1 MKRTVLVVPCYNEAR
16 RLDLSRVE
24 DCMTQQSGID
34 FLFVND
40 GSSDST
46 LEILSG
52 FAAKHPERVAV
63 RDQQPN
69 QGKAEAV
76 RGGVLQAFDQAP
88 AFIGYWDADFAAPL
102 DEVPRFL
109 EIFDALPER
118 QIVIGSRV
126 KLLGRNIERAVFR
139 HYLGRVAATVTSLT
153 LRMAVY
159 DTQCGAKLFRANPQ
173 TRALFAEPF
182 ITNWVFDVEIMAR
195 LIRDMRRDA
204 GPAAESVI
212 YELPL
217 NQWHDVAG
225 SKIKGGDYLT
235 ALIETARIHR
245 RYLRR
250 TAIPER
256 P

>member
-16 RLDLSRVE
+16 RLDLDRVQNCIRQE
-24 DCMTQQSGID
+24 PGID

-46 LEILSG
+46 LEILTG
-52 FAAKHPERVAV
+52 FADKHPERVAV

-76 RGGVLQAFDQAP
+76 RGGMLQAFDRDLD
-88 AFIGYWDADFAAPL
+88 FVGYWDADLATPL

-109 EIFDALPER
+109 EIFDALPEL

-126 KLLGRNIERAVFR
+126 KLLGRNIERSNLR
-139 HYLGRVAATVTSLT
+139 HYLGRVAATLTSLT
-153 LRMAVY
+153 LRLEVY
-159 DTQCGAKLFRANPQ
+159 DTQCGAKLFRANPPM
-173 TRALFAEPF
+173 RALFAEPF
-182 ITNWVFDVEIMAR
+182 ITGWVFDVEIMAR
-195 LIRDMRRDA
+195 LIRDTWSEV
-204 GPAAESVI
+204 GPDAESVI

-217 NQWHDVAG
+217 NEWHDVAG
-225 SKIKGGDYLT
+225 SKLKGRDYLT
-235 ALIETARIHR
+235 AFIETARIHR

-250 TAIPER
+250 AARLER
-256 P
+256 R